1 MDRLVSIEEISK
13 RFDTSG
19 SRPLLV
25 HASDM
30 EDYVCKYPYHP
41 NDSKL
46 LNEFIAFHFAR
57 IWNIRIPELALV
69 QVRQEHLPQDML
81 GMGLSY
87 ISIQKPLVGS
97 LQITDVVEII
107 DKTSVG
113 FSDSDLKKFN
123 KFEFLKIALFDIWL
137 SNEDRN
143 CGNMNL
149 LINQQEEAISPIA
162 IDHEKIFNSRS
173 PLSGIELITYEDSLF
188 YSNLFHRLF
197 RSQKGK
203 NLRLFEEIGASL
215 QPYTSRCQ
223 RDLQSI
229 IDSLPEEWGF
239 EKNEIYRS
247 LIDGIFSEGWISE
260 VGKAYKEFI
269 TLMIQNP

>member
-1 MDRLVSIEEISK
+1 MNRLVSIEKVSK
-13 RFDTSG
+13 RFETSG

-25 HASDM
+25 HTSDL
-30 EDYVCKYPYHP
+30 EDYVCKYPYYP

-46 LNEFIAFHFAR
+46 LNEFLAFHFAR
-57 IWNIRIPELALV
+57 LWNIRIPDLALV
-69 QVRQEHLPQDML
+69 QVLKEHLPQDML
-81 GMGLSY
+81 GMQLSY
-87 ISIQKPLVGS
+87 ISIQQPLVGS
-97 LQITDVVEII
+97 RQITDVVEIF
-107 DKTSVG
+107 DKTAVG
-113 FSDSDLKKFN
+113 FSDADLKKFN
-123 KFEFLKIALFDIWL
+123 KREFLKIALLDIWL

-149 LINQQEEAISPIA
+149 LINQHEEVISPIA

-173 PLSGIELITYEDSLF
+173 PFSSIDLITYEDSLF

-197 RSQKGK
+197 RSQKRK
-203 NLRLFEEIGASL
+203 NLRLFEEIDASL

-223 RDLQSI
+223 RDLKSI

-239 EKNEIYRS
+239 DKNEIYRA

-260 VGKAYKEFI
+260 VGQAYKEFI
-269 TLMIQNP
+269 ALMTQNP